1 MTTKW
6 SQIIKHT
13 NSPKLRFK
21 DVLEQDPFLQIKAQL
36 SDGFCFRHPY
46 GGAVKKTHFLARLG
60 SLMLRYALV
69 CLTGPKTPFWCRSAN
84 GPCGTR
90 EGQIKPH
97 LCFDRSSVPK
107 PLAAMRIRTYLPKL
121 GGIMLTC
128 KAQIWSNY
136 QIIIWIPMLL
146 VRAEVSVTISLLSK
160 CYMCLWLERGTCVV
174 FRREMCQ
181 SCVVWHKMEK
191 WKWKCNPAFK
201 INSLF
206 YVHVKI

>member
-13 NSPKLRFK
+13 NLPKLRFK

-46 GGAVKKTHFLARLG
+46 GQAVKNTHFLAKLG

-90 EGQIKPH
+90 EGQIKPC

-128 KAQIWSNY
+128 KTQIWSNY
-136 QIIIWIPMLL
+136 QIIIWIPMQL

-160 CYMCLWLERGTCVV
+160 CYMCLWPEGGTCVV
-174 FRREMCQ
+174 FHREMYQ
-181 SCVVWHKMEK
+181 SCVV
-191 WKWKCNPAFK
+191 
-201 INSLF
+201 
-206 YVHVKI
+206 